1 MITVYDDEGLLS
13 ERELRLTAA
22 LYTRLGAHR
31 RLRRGQVPQLKD
43 DGCQWVPV
51 REIVR
56 ERGVDIALTSDEQRV
71 YDAFCRMG
79 RVPGGAV
86 RVMEAGA

>member
-1 MITVYDDEGLLS
+1 MMVHDDDGVLS

-22 LYTRLGAHR
+22 LYARLGAHR
-31 RLRRGQVPQLKD
+31 RMRRGQVPRLED

-51 REIVR
+51 GEIVS
-56 ERGVDIALTSDEQRV
+56 ERGVDLALTPDEQQV

-86 RVMEAGA
+86 RLLAAGT